1 MVNTVEDYISR
12 LFLESNS
19 YSRTI
24 LIILPKIKFCI
35 ELLYLKHEGM
45 THLRRIKT
53 EERAK
58 VVAAASGAELINFFA
73 MLAILHQDDMMNRMN

>member
-1 MVNTVEDYISR
+1 M
-12 LFLESNS
+12 
-19 YSRTI
+19 
-24 LIILPKIKFCI
+24 PKIKFCI

-73 MLAILHQDDMMNRMN
+73 MLAILHQDDMKNRMNSSPSSNHSDAKKLVWQ